1 MSHASSAVALVAFVV
16 GMAVFALVYC
26 AVTVNW
32 RQRKPL
38 LWILVPLAGGIGIG
52 LFKGESLDM
61 ILFSLGGG
69 MALLSLMLLFPWGRR
84 KELNR
89 RKAAGEKID
98 SKEYEPPSWVV
109 WVLLIGI
116 MAWIGLSFALFGG

>member
-1 MSHASSAVALVAFVV
+1 MSHASSEVALVAFVV

-32 RQRKPL
+32 RQRAPL
-38 LWILVPLAGGIGIG
+38 VWILLPLAGGIGIG

-61 ILFSLGGG
+61 ILFSLGGA

-109 WVLLIGI
+109 GTLLVGI
-116 MAWIGLSFALFGG
+116 LAWTGLSFALFGG